1 MSATMIFEDLF
12 GSGKVRGAGDGAGA
26 ASDGPL
32 SLAHTL
38 AEEEEGR
45 RRCVWLWGRS
55 TEVWT
60 LKKIE
65 EGRLWGRSHKYSQ
78 AINLYTQAIEVYN
91 ENAVYWANHS
101 FTHTKLEEYGSAVED
116 ASRAVEIDPDYSKAG
131 YYRRGAAYLAM
142 GMFKE
147 ALEDFQQVKKI
158 HPNDPDAPNK
168 LKECEK
174 VVLKLRFEEAIALPD
189 SQRHSITNSIKFCS
203 TGVKGDAILPT
214 RGKMCDTCK
223 GEKITKHEHLLTST
237 SPADGV
243 ANVVGRV
250 FRGIFEMPAAAPQL
264 HGYLPAIR
272 LGP

>member
-1 MSATMIFEDLF
+1 
-12 GSGKVRGAGDGAGA
+12 
-26 ASDGPL
+26 
-32 SLAHTL
+32 
-38 AEEEEGR
+38 
-45 RRCVWLWGRS
+45 
-55 TEVWT
+55 
-60 LKKIE
+60 
-65 EGRLWGRSHKYSQ
+65 
-78 AINLYTQAIEVYN
+78 
-91 ENAVYWANHS
+91 
-101 FTHTKLEEYGSAVED
+101 
-116 ASRAVEIDPDYSKAG
+116 
-131 YYRRGAAYLAM
+131 M

-243 ANVVGRV
+243 ANVLSFAITVSKWATQQPRKMQYLGHITNSRHKSK
-250 FRGIFEMPAAAPQL
+250 L
-264 HGYLPAIR
+264 HPESDETDLYL
-272 LGP
+272 